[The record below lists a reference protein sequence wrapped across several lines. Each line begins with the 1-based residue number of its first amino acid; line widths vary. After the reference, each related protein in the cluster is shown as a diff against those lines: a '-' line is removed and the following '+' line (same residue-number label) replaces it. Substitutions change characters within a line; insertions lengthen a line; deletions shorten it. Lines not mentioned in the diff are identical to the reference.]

1 MAFARLLF
9 PSEARVATDR
19 ADADATSF
27 YTGLSAPK
35 SKGSS
40 GNLKEVDLNETPSMQ
55 AKRLQLGLQ
64 ALLKTSIHIPY

>member
-9 PSEARVATDR
+9 PSEARVAMDI
-19 ADADATSF
+19 ADADVTNF
-27 YTGLSAPK
+27 YAGLPASK

-55 AKRLQLGLQ
+55 ARRLQLRLEALQ
-64 ALLKTSIHIPY
+64 KTGSYIPY